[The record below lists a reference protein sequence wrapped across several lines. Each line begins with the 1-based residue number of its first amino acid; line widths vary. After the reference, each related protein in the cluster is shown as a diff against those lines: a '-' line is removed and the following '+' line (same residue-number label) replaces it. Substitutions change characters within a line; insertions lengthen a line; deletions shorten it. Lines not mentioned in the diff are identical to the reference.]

1 MSKKKITGKGLVKIR
16 AILSTVLLVVFLIVV
31 FTGIGLYFAPSG
43 EIARKTGWTFFWFP
57 LFRLERLHTISG
69 FIMAGLVFVHFG
81 INFNLYKNEMKQLFK
96 RDKREQ

>member
-1 MSKKKITGKGLVKIR
+1 MSKKKITGRALVKIR

-43 EIARKTGWTFFWFP
+43 EMAKKTGWTFFGFP
-57 LFRLERLHTISG
+57 LFKLERLHAVSG
-69 FIMAGLVFVHFG
+69 FIMAGLVFIHFG

-96 RDKREQ
+96 RDKRAQ